1 MFLVALGLRWCTRA
15 FSSCEERGLLSS
27 CGARA
32 SLCGGF
38 PSCRAWAL
46 GTWTSV
52 AVAQGLI
59 SCSWRPLEHVGFSS
73 CGTQAQLCACY
84 PVSPQARDQTCVPC
98 YWQADSYPL
107 HHQGNP
113 FTTFCPRVRSVLG
126 LPGVLVVKNLPSN
139 ARDTGSISGQGT
151 KVPQATG
158 QVRLC
163 VTTREACA

>member
-15 FSSCEERGLLSS
+15 FSSCEEWGLLSS

-84 PVSPQARDQTCVPC
+84 LVSPQARDQTCVPC
-98 YWQADSYPL
+98 IGRQILIHY
-107 HHQGNP
+107 
-113 FTTFCPRVRSVLG
+113 
-126 LPGVLVVKNLPSN
+126 
-139 ARDTGSISGQGT
+139 
-151 KVPQATG
+151 
-158 QVRLC
+158 
-163 VTTREACA
+163 TTRETPLLLFVQESGQCWDFLVF